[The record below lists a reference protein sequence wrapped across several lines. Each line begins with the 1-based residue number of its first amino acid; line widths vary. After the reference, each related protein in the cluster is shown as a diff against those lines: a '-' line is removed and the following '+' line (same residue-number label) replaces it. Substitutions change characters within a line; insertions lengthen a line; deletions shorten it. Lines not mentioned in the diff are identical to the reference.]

1 MRSIKDYQKL
11 HLKKYRDLFGLFI
24 VEGKRICQE
33 ALQSNWQIE
42 AVFLEENFFKESAYS
57 GIIEQISERGL
68 APHILKPDIFR
79 KLSDTES
86 PQGILLVMKKPAP
99 VKSLKSIIPKTGV
112 ILLLDGV
119 RDPGNLGTIIRCAD
133 WFGISTIISSKNT
146 VETFNLKVIRTSM
159 GSIFRIHSTQA
170 EDIKKVIVFLKENNF
185 TIVGTSPKASRRL
198 EEHSPASPVALILG
212 AEATGISAPVKS
224 LIDINVRI
232 SKVGKAESLNVA
244 VAGGILMN
252 HYSSF
257 F

>member
-11 HLKKYRDLFGLFI
+11 HLKKYRDQFGLFI

-33 ALQSNWQIE
+33 ALQSTWQVE
-42 AVFLEENFFKESAYS
+42 SAFLEENFYKESGNA
-57 GIIEQISERGL
+57 GIVEQISSKGYTL
-68 APHILKPDIFR
+68 QIVNPTIFR

-99 VKSLKSIIPKTGV
+99 LKSLKSIIPETGV
-112 ILLLDGV
+112 VLILDGV
-119 RDPGNLGTIIRCAD
+119 RDPGNLGTIIRSAD
-133 WFGISTIISSKNT
+133 WFGISTIISSSTT
-146 VETFNLKVIRTSM
+146 VETYNLKVVRTSM

-170 EDIKKVIVFLKENNF
+170 EDIKKAIVLLKENNF
-185 TIVGTSPKASRRL
+185 TIVGTSPKASSKL
-198 EEHSPASPVALILG
+198 EEHRPASPVALILG
-212 AEATGISAPVKS
+212 AETTGISAAVKS

-232 SKVGKAESLNVA
+232 GKAGRAESLNVA

-252 HYSSF
+252 HYSGF